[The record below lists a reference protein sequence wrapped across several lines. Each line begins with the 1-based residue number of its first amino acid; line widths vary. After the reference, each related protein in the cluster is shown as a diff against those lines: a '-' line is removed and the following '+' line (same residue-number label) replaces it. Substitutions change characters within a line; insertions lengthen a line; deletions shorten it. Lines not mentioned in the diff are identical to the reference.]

1 MQVSSKPNVALVLAA
16 GFVILFI
23 GGGARFAIGLTL
35 KPMVEELG
43 WLRGDLGLAVAVF
56 QVVSAVFMF
65 VAGKMAD
72 RMSIRMLLLAGTTV
86 SGLALAGMSQ
96 VSQPWHAVLLYGVLF
111 AVGNGI
117 GSTTTV
123 GVMVTRAVPERAGLA
138 NAFVSGG
145 MSMGQ
150 LVIVAVLAAVLVSI
164 GWRSVF
170 VWVGA
175 AHLLLLPIL
184 FAVPG
189 AAQSRA
195 NPHLQTEGDTLASA
209 VRRREFWL
217 MAGLYAVCGF
227 DDFFVSTHVVAFAQD
242 LGVDAFLAGNL
253 LAVMGIFGLAGVL
266 LAGWWGDRSGPVPP
280 TLASFIGRVAVFG
293 LILVDKS
300 MLSVMIFA
308 LIFGASFLV
317 TAPLTVL
324 YVRDIF
330 GTRNLGAISGLITM
344 IHHVC
349 GGFGAWLGGRV
360 FDVSGTYN
368 GAFAAVFIA
377 SIAAIVF
384 AWLLWPAT
392 GRSSAIS

>member
-1 MQVSSKPNVALVLAA
+1 M
-16 GFVILFI
+16 
-23 GGGARFAIGLTL
+23 
-35 KPMVEELG
+35 
-43 WLRGDLGLAVAVF
+43 
-56 QVVSAVFMF
+56 
-65 VAGKMAD
+65 
-72 RMSIRMLLLAGTTV
+72 
-86 SGLALAGMSQ
+86 
-96 VSQPWHAVLLYGVLF
+96 
-111 AVGNGI
+111 
-117 GSTTTV
+117 
-123 GVMVTRAVPERAGLA
+123 
-138 NAFVSGG
+138 
-145 MSMGQ
+145 
-150 LVIVAVLAAVLVSI
+150 
-164 GWRSVF
+164 
-170 VWVGA
+170 
-175 AHLLLLPIL
+175 
-184 FAVPG
+184 
-189 AAQSRA
+189 
-195 NPHLQTEGDTLASA
+195 
-209 VRRREFWL
+209 
-217 MAGLYAVCGF
+217 
-227 DDFFVSTHVVAFAQD
+227 
-242 LGVDAFLAGNL
+242 
-253 LAVMGIFGLAGVL
+253 
-266 LAGWWGDRSGPVPP
+266 
-280 TLASFIGRVAVFG
+280 FG